1 MHRFAANELGVP
13 ASSFEG
19 IYTIPPLDT
28 MVPGTGDRTI
38 AFSDVSPLN
47 SLTVP
52 VGSIIEVGTNH
63 GVATGFAN
71 GTIDI
76 TILSATN
83 DWVTNEAALELL
95 TPGYT
100 FTTTHER
107 TVGNQVLTGNI
118 VTDSTLGVN
127 AMGQLGVHTNTIDD
141 VTQDFSVGVSLADAS
156 FTFDSVDLSATNDT
170 EITFANRSAANAF
183 WMGLGRADAEM
194 SGSSNSV
201 LFNNNRSTEYTLTIG
216 TNTATLNAVTA
227 TFPANPSTVI
237 TFDSN
242 LGFGSIGSSG
252 TIVVNRPVVNFETG
266 TRPLNLSGDAPVTI
280 NDINI
285 SRDGDVVT
293 FTNPNPLQ
301 FGTPG
306 TAGNVVVDWAQA
318 SSTEPIPAGRLGLT
332 LGQVYTIDVTNEDD
346 TVTVHD
352 ASDNDTG
359 IPLALLRF
367 TPTQNSGQWQQGD
380 IAVITNSI
388 DPNNVTSLGTFLYT
402 GIQNAP
408 VVISTTTA
416 SSAGHLDSLMIPL
429 FQQEHLKRIAHSI

>member
-1 MHRFAANELGVP
+1 MATAFPTDTTVANYNNAARTVGVSISDFIENIGNGGSVIAGTNVDFVRQNDNSVRINVDSAAPQGTFVNSITTPIVQDYGETIVLQRVNANNDNVIDIGVAGSRTDIAIGFQDVNAMHRFAANELGVP

-194 SGSSNSV
+194 SGSSNSC
-201 LFNNNRSTEYTLTIG
+201 L
-216 TNTATLNAVTA
+216 
-227 TFPANPSTVI
+227 
-237 TFDSN
+237 
-242 LGFGSIGSSG
+242 
-252 TIVVNRPVVNFETG
+252 
-266 TRPLNLSGDAPVTI
+266 
-280 NDINI
+280 
-285 SRDGDVVT
+285 
-293 FTNPNPLQ
+293 
-301 FGTPG
+301 
-306 TAGNVVVDWAQA
+306 
-318 SSTEPIPAGRLGLT
+318 
-332 LGQVYTIDVTNEDD
+332 
-346 TVTVHD
+346 
-352 ASDNDTG
+352 
-359 IPLALLRF
+359 
-367 TPTQNSGQWQQGD
+367 
-380 IAVITNSI
+380 
-388 DPNNVTSLGTFLYT
+388 LYT
-402 GIQNAP
+402 SP
-408 VVISTTTA
+408 SPR
-416 SSAGHLDSLMIPL
+416 D
-429 FQQEHLKRIAHSI
+429 